1 MGMVWMRRPST
12 EALKLSQVAL
22 LGQEGSSGIIL
33 QRSCS
38 AIVLQA
44 RSMLSQKAEKREKEN
59 SMGVKADGN
68 LKFIIKEDHR
78 SADWS
83 EKMLFDVITSSQ
95 SRDVTQISHRST

>member
-1 MGMVWMRRPST
+1 MGMVWMKRPST
-12 EALKLSQVAL
+12 EALKRPQVAL

-38 AIVLQA
+38 VIVSRAQ
-44 RSMLSQKAEKREKEN
+44 SMLSQKAEKREKEN
-59 SMGVKADGN
+59 SMGVMADRN

-83 EKMLFDVITSSQ
+83 EKNVL
-95 SRDVTQISHRST
+95 

>member
-12 EALKLSQVAL
+12 EALKRPQVAL

-33 QRSCS
+33 QCSCS
-38 AIVLQA
+38 VIVLRAQ
-44 RSMLSQKAEKREKEN
+44 SMLSQKTEKREKEN
-59 SMGVKADGN
+59 SMGVMADRN

-83 EKMLFDVITSSQ
+83 EKNVL
-95 SRDVTQISHRST
+95 